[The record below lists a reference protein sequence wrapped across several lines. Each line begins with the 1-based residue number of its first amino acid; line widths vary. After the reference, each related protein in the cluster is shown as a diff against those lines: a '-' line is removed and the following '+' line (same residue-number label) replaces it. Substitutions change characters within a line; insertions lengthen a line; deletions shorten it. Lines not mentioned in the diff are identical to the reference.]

1 MSSADASE
9 GSAAGGRRLA
19 QADLPR
25 AYAARPDADPLKAP
39 QFWAASATPAG
50 GVPRAR
56 IAPEVPAPV
65 DPAVVLR
72 RLAELAVAEATTDV
86 RVMPD
91 DHTPKVLPRRS
102 ESKGGGALSG
112 GVPPAPPSREASTVP
127 SRRRLRATRPD
138 HEPAPEEQSDA
149 AIRSERADVLADLM
163 PRLKGLSEDR
173 RPEMRSLY
181 ALCYSLLACEGRAP
195 ADREVWRALLGLSK
209 YDVDPGVRRIADA
222 ALSDLERHGTVP
234 RGA

>member
-1 MSSADASE
+1 MSNAGAAE
-9 GSAAGGRRLA
+9 GAAAGGRRLA

-39 QFWAASATPAG
+39 QFWTSATPAS

-72 RLAELAVAEATTDV
+72 RLAELAVAEASTDV
-86 RVMPD
+86 RVVPAE
-91 DHTPKVLPRRS
+91 TGPKPLPRRS
-102 ESKGGGALSG
+102 DSRGGGALSG
-112 GVPPAPPSREASTVP
+112 GVPPAPRPREDAAAP
-127 SRRRLRATRPD
+127 SRRSLRATRPEQ
-138 HEPAPEEQSDA
+138 EPAPDEQSDA
-149 AIRSERADVLADLM
+149 AIRSSRVDALADLI

-173 RPEMRSLY
+173 RPDMRSLY
-181 ALCYSLLACEGRAP
+181 ALCYSMLACEGRAP

-209 YDVDPGVRRIADA
+209 YDEDPGVRRIADA
-222 ALSDLERHGTVP
+222 ALTDLERHGTVP